1 MIYKKGMI
9 TIFNRK
15 LVDLMLLSIVM
26 ENTDGISAY
35 SIVKELKERFDP
47 FWNPSP
53 GTIYP
58 ILEKLTISGFIEK
71 VEGKEPPI
79 YKITENGKQKIN
91 ETVPETLDSSMKFFP
106 MFFQNLVQGLSIPA
120 RLDFTYRIPRT
131 FGMCGKC
138 VSPIEDKSFQKS
150 LESENPKRLRTR
162 LEEMKVRLLEAKK
175 EIQEWTS
182 QEIHNIETKI
192 EQIDKKLQKCDEE
205 AKKWVK
211 IKIDNDD

>member
-1 MIYKKGMI
+1 MI

-15 LVDLMLLSIVM
+15 LIDLMLLSIVM
-26 ENTDGISAY
+26 ENSDGISAY

-47 FWNPSP
+47 FWSPSP

-58 ILEKLTISGFIEK
+58 ILDKLTSSGLIAK
-71 VEGKEPPI
+71 IEGKDPPI
-79 YKITENGKQKIN
+79 YRITETGKQKIN
-91 ETVPETLDSSMKFFP
+91 ETVPEALDSSMKFFP
-106 MFFQNLVQGLSIPA
+106 MLFQNLVQGLSIPA

-150 LESENPKRLRTR
+150 LESDNPKHLRTR
-162 LEEMKVRLLEAKK
+162 LEEMKAGLLDAKK
-175 EIQEWTS
+175 EIQEWTT
-182 QEIHNIETKI
+182 QEIQNIDAKI
-192 EQIDKKLQKCDEE
+192 EQIDKKLTKCDEE

>member
-1 MIYKKGMI
+1 MNKGMM

-26 ENTDGISAY
+26 ENSNGISAY

-58 ILEKLTISGFIEK
+58 ILEKLTTAGFIEK
-71 VEGKEPPI
+71 VENKDPPI
-79 YKITENGKQKIN
+79 YRITDTGKQRIN

-106 MFFQNLVQGLSIPA
+106 MLFQNLVQGLSIPA

-131 FGMCGKC
+131 FGMCGMC
-138 VSPIEDKSFQKS
+138 VNPLEDKSFQKS
-150 LESENPKRLRTR
+150 LESDNPKRLRTR
-162 LEEMKVRLLEAKK
+162 LEEMKGRLLEAKK
-175 EIQEWTS
+175 ELQDWTM
-182 QEIHNIETKI
+182 QEIQNIDTKI
-192 EQIDKKLQKCDEE
+192 DYINKKLEQCDEE

-211 IKIDNDD
+211 IKIDDDD